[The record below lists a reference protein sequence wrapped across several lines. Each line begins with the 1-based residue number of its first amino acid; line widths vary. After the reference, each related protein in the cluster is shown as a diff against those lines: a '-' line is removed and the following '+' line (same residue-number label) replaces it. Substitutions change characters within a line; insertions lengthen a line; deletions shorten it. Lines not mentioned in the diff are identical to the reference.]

1 MAIQPVISSSF
12 GIKTNNLNFEGK
24 KDKKNVAKNE
34 LTNPVTPSKL
44 SVPLAL
50 VMAMSPAN
58 LKSANDFNV
67 KDSNNFK
74 IEVVDENSAYKDVI
88 KSQRFFDSRIPKL
101 VTVDGDL
108 KWVKFSLY
116 NNINL
121 INKDLQRGDFEDIE
135 IETTIGNISDLKVV
149 SKMTELVTYNYS
161 ILSDDGT
168 RTPFATV
175 RRIFM
180 QSEETNNINNIE
192 TAAACEFV
200 AKELKS
206 SRNNSNIKQTVRNID
221 LRPDAKSRTLQN
233 VPNGNI
239 LKNAKP
245 IDRSAY
251 KYLGDQIIEGD
262 NGKYTFKYYNYTGN
276 KSIEEIT
283 IQKPGM
289 PEVRVAGVYQGK
301 ARFGAHTE
309 KEPVHYYYLILL
321 EDGDGK
327 RYCISDPSLAVT
339 LAQALDEPQVFGGA
353 FDRQA
358 LEQDYLYTPKG
369 AVTPVN

>member
-34 LTNPVTPSKL
+34 LTNSVTPSKL

-50 VMAMSPAN
+50 VMTMSPAN

-67 KDSNNFK
+67 KDSDNFK

>member
-34 LTNPVTPSKL
+34 LTNSVTPSKL

-50 VMAMSPAN
+50 VMTMSPAN

-67 KDSNNFK
+67 KDSDNFK

-283 IQKPGM
+283 IQKSGM

>member
-34 LTNPVTPSKL
+34 LTNSVTPSKL

-67 KDSNNFK
+67 KDSDNFK

-180 QSEETNNINNIE
+180 ES
-192 TAAACEFV
+192 
-200 AKELKS
+200 
-206 SRNNSNIKQTVRNID
+206 
-221 LRPDAKSRTLQN
+221 
-233 VPNGNI
+233 
-239 LKNAKP
+239 
-245 IDRSAY
+245 
-251 KYLGDQIIEGD
+251 
-262 NGKYTFKYYNYTGN
+262 
-276 KSIEEIT
+276 
-283 IQKPGM
+283 
-289 PEVRVAGVYQGK
+289 
-301 ARFGAHTE
+301 
-309 KEPVHYYYLILL
+309 
-321 EDGDGK
+321 
-327 RYCISDPSLAVT
+327 
-339 LAQALDEPQVFGGA
+339 
-353 FDRQA
+353 
-358 LEQDYLYTPKG
+358 
-369 AVTPVN
+369 

>member
-34 LTNPVTPSKL
+34 LTNSVTPSKL

-67 KDSNNFK
+67 KDSDNFK